1 MSQLVEPIEIFE
13 PDDLTQPPRAD
24 FDYRPVPILAP
35 VALFLG
41 FISGFAYF
49 FIFAI
54 PFAVVGTMVGTVAFW
69 QVSRSNGALGGRVI
83 AGLGLTMSAMLLV
96 ISSAL
101 HAYTVATEVPE
112 GYQRLH
118 FARDIATKGFVNANG
133 RQSHHSDIVKLNDQK
148 IFLKGYMY
156 PMGKKDGLTDF
167 ILVKDNQE
175 CCFGGEPKLTDM
187 VLIKMKEGTTAKFYT
202 SLVSVAGTFK
212 ARDPMQGGNL
222 KPVFTLDATHVSPS
236 RTPF

>member
-1 MSQLVEPIEIFE
+1 MSQVIEPLEISG

-24 FDYRPVPILAP
+24 FGYRPVPILAP

-41 FISGFAYF
+41 VCSVVSLFS
-49 FIFAI
+49 IFAI
-54 PFAVVGTMVGTVAFW
+54 PIAVVGTMVGTVAFW

-83 AGLGLTMSAMLLV
+83 AGLGLVASALFLV
-96 ISSAL
+96 SSSAL
-101 HAYTVATEVPE
+101 HAYAAATEVPE

-118 FARDIATKGFVNANG
+118 FGRDIAKKGFVFANG
-133 RQSHHSDIVKLNDQK
+133 RQSHHSDIVKLDDQK

-156 PMGKKDGLTDF
+156 PTGQTEGLTGF

-187 VLIKMKEGTTAKFYT
+187 VLIKMKDGMTAKFYR

-222 KPVFTLDATHVSPS
+222 NPVFTLDATHFSPS